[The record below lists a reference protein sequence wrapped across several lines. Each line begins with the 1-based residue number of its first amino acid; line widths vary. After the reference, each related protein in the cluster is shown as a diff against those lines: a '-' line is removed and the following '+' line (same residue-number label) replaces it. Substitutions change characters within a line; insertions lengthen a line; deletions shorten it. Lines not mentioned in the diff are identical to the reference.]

1 MGKLK
6 RLLTMALAISVGS
19 ILLLLILTVDSET
32 LPCLRRIKPIYL
44 FMALTV
50 HLSLRLSSSKMY
62 VVYSFFEVKTPT
74 KTNIKPIIAPTTDT
88 ISYIFSLS

>member
-6 RLLTMALAISVGS
+6 RLLTMALAISIGS

-32 LPCLRRIKPIYL
+32 LPCLRRIQPIYL

-50 HLSLRLSSSKMY
+50 HLSPSP
-62 VVYSFFEVKTPT
+62 E
-74 KTNIKPIIAPTTDT
+74 
-88 ISYIFSLS
+88 